1 VSSYIYTA
9 FLVPGQENQG
19 GDIKVGRG
27 KTTIL
32 VVDDEKHVREM
43 LQRILEDADY
53 NVITASGGQE
63 AIDQLSSDNINL
75 VLLDIRMPVMDGY
88 QTLEHI
94 REKLNIPVIMVTAID
109 ETTST
114 ITSLDLG
121 ADDYVKK
128 PFRSGVLLSRIEA
141 KLRRTRN

>member
-1 VSSYIYTA
+1 
-9 FLVPGQENQG
+9 
-19 GDIKVGRG
+19 VGEG